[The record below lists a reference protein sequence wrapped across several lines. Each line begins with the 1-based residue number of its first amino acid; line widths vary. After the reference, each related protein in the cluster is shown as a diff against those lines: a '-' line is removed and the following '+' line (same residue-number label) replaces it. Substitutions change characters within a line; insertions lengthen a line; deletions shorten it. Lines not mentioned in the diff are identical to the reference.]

1 MSLTTTIVEDVR
13 GKFAPFSSTRSP
25 KEALRQLKRRQ
36 KVDEVLVAYEMALK
50 QGLPMGTE
58 KQAMKSVASLLL
70 PFLFRWFLSQ
80 LASAVISFIWNKAFE
95 GNKNEPAGQR
105 PDCTGTC
112 QPDTCCRT
120 GGGPEWDCHSP

>member
-1 MSLTTTIVEDVR
+1 MSFTLTIVEDVR
-13 GKFAPFSSTRSP
+13 GRFAPFSNTSNT

-58 KQAMKSVASLLL
+58 KQAVKSVASLLL

-80 LASAVISFIWNKAFE
+80 LASAVI
-95 GNKNEPAGQR
+95 
-105 PDCTGTC
+105 
-112 QPDTCCRT
+112 
-120 GGGPEWDCHSP
+120 